1 MELRRKPMSPTAH
14 LSPRYLGP
22 LTKHHCWNPHLLPR
36 NLGPLAKPHCDLRK
50 LSTPVPSQMTLRT
63 TQRIPPCLN
72 LRKTT
77 SIQKTLVKTT
87 HSMTPPMR
95 SPSVEW
101 KERAFNDWDEGR
113 LVSGK
118 HLVWKAGCA

>member
-1 MELRRKPMSPTAH
+1 MELRMKPMNPTAH

-36 NLGPLAKPHCDLRK
+36 NLGPLTKPHCYLRK
-50 LSTPVPSQMTLRT
+50 LSTPAPSQMTRWT

-72 LRKTT
+72 LQKTT
-77 SIQKTLVKTT
+77 SIQKSQVKTT

-95 SPSVEW
+95 SLSVEW
-101 KERAFNDWDEGR
+101 KEVCHPMMNVFVVG
-113 LVSGK
+113 G
-118 HLVWKAGCA
+118 